1 MKPHTTWGTTL
12 LEAQKYEVSIDPS
25 TVGFESVVLANTATN
40 WRVSNLVFLVSS
52 YILVLRVRKIKSQK
66 LEFQLKPCFTV
77 SAQYRHCVH
86 KIKKKATFCTEQ
98 RSRGPMVWWY
108 IAAMH
113 CRLHTGK
120 AAAVCKIIKKVR
132 FCRLSCKM
140 YCRLLQRA
148 AFFFRTPHSVE
159 TLEKPILCRYK
170 EPITVCSDGCL
181 RVIAE
186 IIKNSC

>member
-1 MKPHTTWGTTL
+1 MHL
-12 LEAQKYEVSIDPS
+12 SLE
-25 TVGFESVVLANTATN
+25 
-40 WRVSNLVFLVSS
+40 
-52 YILVLRVRKIKSQK
+52 IKSQK

-132 FCRLSCKM
+132 SYRLSCKM
-140 YCRLLQRA
+140 YCRLLQNA
-148 AFFFRTPHSVE
+148 AFFLSYTTFCSDSWKANPLQIQRAYHCMLWWMS
-159 TLEKPILCRYK
+159 KSYCWNYK
-170 EPITVCSDGCL
+170 E
-181 RVIAE
+181 
-186 IIKNSC
+186 